1 MRENDLIRSD
11 IDILDAELPRH
22 FIDTSAVY
30 PYVAY
35 SVLKQVIGE
44 PSSEFNDDEV
54 WAWEVKAF
62 DVYLYVYGTIDM
74 EWKVSAYHSDKKIAE
89 KVGNEFIEY
98 VKLQSTK
105 VLAKLRSLSANAT
118 GHIFQNPYALY
129 FSSAKNLLE
138 QGEFLLDSERPWMV
152 KKKQSDL
159 IRSAFFLFVASFEGF
174 LNLIYELYLKP
185 SLRDERI
192 YARLSREQV
201 DIKLRLATMYCLC
214 FSVDTIDHKNELFQ
228 KFQYIVD
235 LRNDFI
241 HANLTKP
248 MRTTVVTE
256 DKHEFLYEYEADGK
270 YGLPKSIATLDVD
283 NIKFVMETI
292 EAMVDFVIE
301 SMKPRQKHEF
311 RPIILEEQIFVTV
324 VDNEYIIS

>member
-1 MRENDLIRSD
+1 M
-11 IDILDAELPRH
+11 EL
-22 FIDTSAVY
+22 
-30 PYVAY
+30 
-35 SVLKQVIGE
+35 KVI
-44 PSSEFNDDEV
+44 
-54 WAWEVKAF
+54 
-62 DVYLYVYGTIDM
+62 
-74 EWKVSAYHSDKKIAE
+74 AYHSDRNFAKKI
-89 KVGNEFIEY
+89 GSEFLEY
-98 VKLQSTK
+98 LKLQSTK
-105 VLAKLRSLSANAT
+105 ALAKLKSSSANAT
-118 GHIFQNPYALY
+118 GYIFQNPYAIY

-138 QGEFLLDSERPWMV
+138 QGKSLIDSERPWIV

-201 DIKLRLATMYCLC
+201 DIKLRLAPMYCLC
-214 FSVDTIDHKNELFQ
+214 FGVDTIDHKNDLFQ

-248 MRTTVVTE
+248 MRTAVVTE

-270 YGLPKSIATLDVD
+270 YGLPKSIAALDVD
-283 NIKFVMETI
+283 DIKFVMETI
-292 EAMVDFVIE
+292 EAMVNFVIE
-301 SMKPRQKHEF
+301 AMKPRQKHEF
-311 RPIILEEQIFVTV
+311 RPSILEEQIYVTV